1 MKKDFGLC
9 AGRHEMP
16 QVREYIFPNE
26 LDPLNIKGMEM
37 QAREKLAGVSEL
49 TLYVTG
55 LTVALISVV
64 NVCRELQIKVTLMH
78 YNKETGDYYPQEVK

>member
-1 MKKDFGLC
+1 MKKVMGLC
-9 AGRHEMP
+9 LGRHEMP

-26 LDPLNIKGMEM
+26 LNPLDLEGMEM

-55 LTVALISVV
+55 LTVALIAVI
-64 NVCRELQIKVTLMH
+64 NICRELDIKLTLMH
-78 YNKETGDYYPQEVK
+78 YDKNTGDYYPQEVK